1 MTTRPYSRNQR
12 CVRRITLALVA
23 LLVVGPVCAVEP
35 PVEIVGRVVVPVPRE
50 VFGALDQLGPVNWGG
65 EVRKVEY
72 GDLNDR
78 YAAAM
83 VFGVAIAEGFIAVQA
98 RDAEATR
105 RLGPL
110 VLEISDLL
118 GVREAVASHAAAI
131 IDAAEESHWD
141 EVRRELDR
149 TQGTVRETMEKMR
162 DEHLAQFVSMGGW
175 FRGTEAAAGA
185 ILADFSIEKAELL
198 HQPGLVAH
206 FRTVVESLEGAAAGR
221 PVMVSVRES
230 LPGLKGMMERPA
242 LTRDDISAIHAL
254 CADLVGT
261 VLNGAPGPSVGEEE
275 TP

>member
-1 MTTRPYSRNQR
+1 MTTAPESRIR
-12 CVRRITLALVA
+12 RYVRRAAIALCGLLAVS
-23 LLVVGPVCAVEP
+23 PVSAVEP
-35 PVEIVGRVVVPVPRE
+35 PVEMVGRVVVPVPRE

-65 EVRKVEY
+65 EVRRLEY
-72 GDLNDR
+72 GELNDR
-78 YAAAM
+78 YGAALL
-83 VFGVAIAEGFIAVQA
+83 FGVVIAEGFIAVQA

-110 VLEISDLL
+110 VLEISELL

-131 IDAAEESHWD
+131 IDAAEQSHWD

-185 ILADFSIEKAELL
+185 ILADFSGEKAELL

-206 FRTVVESLEGAAAGR
+206 FRAVIESLEGATAGR
-221 PVMVSVRES
+221 PVMASVRES
-230 LPGLKGMMERPA
+230 LPGLEGMMERPA
-242 LTRDDISAIHAL
+242 LTRDDIQSIHAL
-254 CADLVGT
+254 CADLVRT
-261 VLNGAPGPSVGEEE
+261 ILNGTPEPGAGEEA